1 VETRIVVNAPGRNAR
16 AAFALLIA
24 VGFAGCHRDRRV
36 RVQTDEEPPRLAMM
50 LSVADPRA
58 ATQLINGFYSLE
70 NNSWR
75 WTAGKFT
82 VMLRPP
88 RAAETNGA
96 VLKFK
101 FNLPEAVLSKVKTL
115 AISANVN
122 GTALSPESYTQ
133 PGEYT
138 YTREVPPKAFTGDA
152 AKVEFTLDKFLPPS
166 SSDLRE
172 LGVIATMVGF
182 EGK

>member
-1 VETRIVVNAPGRNAR
+1 MEINTSGKARR

-24 VGFAGCHRDRRV
+24 LSFTGCHRDRRV

-58 ATQLINGFYSLE
+58 ATQLVNGFYSLE

-75 WTAGKFT
+75 WTAGKFA
-82 VMLRPP
+82 VVLRPP
-88 RAAETNGA
+88 RAADTKGA

-101 FNLPEAVLSKVKTL
+101 FNLPEAVLNKVKTL
-115 AISANVN
+115 AISAAVN
-122 GTALSPESYTQ
+122 GAALSAESYTQ

-138 YTREVPPKAFTGDA
+138 YTREVPAKAFSGDA

-166 SSDLRE
+166 NSDLRE

>member
-1 VETRIVVNAPGRNAR
+1 MW
-16 AAFALLIA
+16 AAFALMMALS
-24 VGFAGCHRDRRV
+24 FAACHRDRRV

-58 ATQLINGFYSLE
+58 ATQLVNGFYSLE

-82 VMLRPP
+82 VVLRPP
-88 RAAETNGA
+88 RGADTKGA

-101 FNLPEAVLSKVKTL
+101 FNLPDVVLNKVKTL
-115 AISANVN
+115 AISATVN

-133 PGEYT
+133 PGEFT
-138 YTREVPPKAFTGDA
+138 YTRDVPAKAFTGDA

-166 SSDLRE
+166 TSDLRE